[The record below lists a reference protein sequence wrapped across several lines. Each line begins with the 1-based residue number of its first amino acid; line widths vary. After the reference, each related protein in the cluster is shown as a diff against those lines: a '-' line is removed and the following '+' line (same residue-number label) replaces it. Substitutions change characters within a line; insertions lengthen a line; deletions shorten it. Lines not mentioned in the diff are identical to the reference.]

1 MDLRPLLDLLY
12 SSEFVLQ
19 QFAHT
24 LENELQ
30 SLHDNGVMTLLDLFE
45 NLGKLTKPALD
56 HSLAQPLLNKNSV
69 LGLYVRRI
77 IILFE
82 RLTFY
87 QVVLLYESL
96 KDYIKGG
103 VKNDCENSISLKM
116 EESFYRK

>member
-1 MDLRPLLDLLY
+1 MKSLFNLLY

-19 QFAHT
+19 QFTHT
-24 LENELQ
+24 LENELKT
-30 SLHDNGVMTLLDLFE
+30 LKDNGVVGLLDLFE
-45 NLGKLTKPALD
+45 NLGKLTKPVLD

-69 LGLYVRRI
+69 LGLHVRRI

-96 KDYIKGG
+96 VDYIKGI
-103 VKNDCENSISLKM
+103 VKEDTVNSPSFKI
-116 EESFYRK
+116 EESFSRK